1 MNYAERRNASLLA
14 TMAISESITI
24 HIGHAITIVKTLPV
38 TGGGTTSVLGL
49 TVEEAFAV
57 HTALT
62 ELFGASPSN
71 IVPFAA
77 MNRPKEPAPSDS

>member
-14 TMAISESITI
+14 TMAVAEHVTI
-24 HIGHAITIVKTLPV
+24 HIGHAITIVKAVPQGASSGV
-38 TGGGTTSVLGL
+38 GL

-57 HTALT
+57 HMALT

-71 IVPFAA
+71 VVPFPGQAS
-77 MNRPKEPAPSDS
+77 PSAT